1 MSVFFSLSLSEVLW
15 YDFALFRVV
24 DDCHAFM
31 FVCVCIVCNLDGCL
45 APLKCPS
52 PGDLRSTDL
61 RAARGASIRS
71 MLVLCLFALDLFE
84 S

>member
-1 MSVFFSLSLSEVLW
+1 MSSTVTSFIGLSLWSHGFV
-15 YDFALFRVV
+15 F
-24 DDCHAFM
+24 DDCYVFM
-31 FVCVCIVCNLDGCL
+31 LVYVCIVCNLDGCL

-71 MLVLCLFALDLFE
+71 MLVLCFLALDHFE